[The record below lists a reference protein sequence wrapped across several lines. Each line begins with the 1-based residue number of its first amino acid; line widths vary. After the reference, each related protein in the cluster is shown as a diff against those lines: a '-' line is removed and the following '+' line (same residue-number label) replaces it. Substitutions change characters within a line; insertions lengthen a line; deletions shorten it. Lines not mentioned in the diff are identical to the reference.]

1 MKNFANKKGDRQLQ
15 IAHTTHKHTTMLSNI
30 FISNAAARRI
40 LKCDIVEQVRV
51 MKNGAV
57 QVTYRRTAQGS
68 RCSTF
73 LSRKAFEQ
81 DFIEFRKAGAKSIA
95 NITPWIG
102 SDTHFSVRSASMPD
116 APPYTVVVEGDRHT
130 CTCPDHQK
138 QRDAGRENPCCK
150 HGFAVATYLSSSL
163 SARAGLRQVAKPQPV
178 KRVLY
183 YRSGPVIHTFTKVGN
198 EEPKPYKTIRADELE
213 WMLEAAQSKGWRVI
227 DATPVINAPSPRQPY
242 SFVQTSR
249 GPVHV

>member
-1 MKNFANKKGDRQLQ
+1 
-15 IAHTTHKHTTMLSNI
+15 MLSNI
-30 FISNAAARRI
+30 SISHASARRI
-40 LKCDIVEQVRV
+40 LGCQVIERLQV

-57 QVTYRRTAQGS
+57 QVTYRRTQDTT

-81 DFIEFRKAGAKSIA
+81 DFIDFRKAGAKAIT

-102 SDTHFSVRSASMPD
+102 TDNHFSVRSVSMPD

-138 QRDAGRENPCCK
+138 QRDAGRENPICK
-150 HGFAVATYLSSSL
+150 HGFAVANYLSAPL
-163 SARAGLRQVAKPQPV
+163 SARAGLRQVSKPQPI
-178 KRVLY
+178 KRVIY
-183 YRSGPVIHTFTKVGN
+183 YRSGPVIHTFIRAGN
-198 EEPKPYKTIRADELE
+198 DEPKPYKTIREDELA
-213 WMLEAAQSKGWRVI
+213 WMTETSQAKGWKVI
-227 DATPVINAPSPRQPY
+227 DATPVINAPTPRQSY
-242 SFVQTSR
+242 DFVNTNR